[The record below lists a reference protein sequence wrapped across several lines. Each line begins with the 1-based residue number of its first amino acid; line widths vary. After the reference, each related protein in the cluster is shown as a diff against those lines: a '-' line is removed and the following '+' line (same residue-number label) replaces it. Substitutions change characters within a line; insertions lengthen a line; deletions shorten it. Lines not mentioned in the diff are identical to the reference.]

1 MVIEEHAALDVI
13 TKDGRTYAIDESQI
27 IRGSLTTSQSCSSG
41 GGIPAGSCNTG
52 TASVAFH
59 APSALSYEKLFGA
72 KVKLYVWYG
81 DTSKKQV
88 GVYNI
93 TSTERSYGMYTLSL
107 SDNVYLLDEAC
118 YSDDTTTSA
127 QNWLAMQLGEKRV
140 PSVIFNMICNA
151 YNVPHWNA
159 AKNEEAVPE
168 SGNYT
173 LSVKVPNDCCTES
186 VKDFANYLAEYLGAI
201 IMPDENGKLHFA
213 YMGSRT
219 CQITIDSSNIER
231 GTYQKAP
238 FHISTSSWRVNH
250 DSGIWSAW
258 SVSGDLPDNAAPL
271 SIVVNNN
278 PFWQSVE
285 DETPESMVC
294 KRTENMLRY
303 MWVAQGKVAYIDNV
317 PQINPFRCTVHV
329 PYYFRAGDR
338 VKIIDPIT
346 SEVYH
351 SYVTDV
357 TWTFRGG
364 QQISCAG
371 EDTRTLSVSTSR
383 NGAKKMSDYSRYLYR
398 KSKSNTGSVE
408 ANTYTKSEIDAKD
421 AAVKSAADKA
431 QGTADGAVSVNN
443 TQNTK
448 IASLQKSAHTHS
460 NKGVLDKTEQPY
472 TTAERDKL
480 AGLENYTHPTYTAH
494 AKGFYKFASDGE
506 GHVTDAEKVT
516 KKDITALGIPSEN
529 TRYEFSVD
537 GTGLEINQ
545 STSSEFYRLNFPST
559 RSITSLIPYFPNSYD
574 DGRGFCWCQ
583 LAFTVVEQTNFDYK
597 HIGIEGG
604 YEQGEKIRYKPQ
616 GVAKITIALYGSSGR
631 RGVSITADLP
641 LHNGKLFELR
651 PLENLNIFSSAP
663 EKKLSVYAAGRYS
676 GTSTGFGEKVN
687 YDLYLFLYADESYTA
702 TNPEVKITV
711 ETSVYPFGGGCAEV
725 NQNYSNVVQIDSSAI
740 SESIRMSAVK
750 TEAVTDILASKADK
764 SEIPDISGKQDK
776 LTAGTNITISGN
788 TISAKDTTYSDAT
801 QSTHGL
807 MTAADKKKLDGMDL
821 TKYLPKSGGVMTG
834 DIDMQTNKRDILIGT
849 QPASAYGTFTPV
861 SSGQITTDK
870 KFVDL
875 LPTMRSYMGTYNYKT
890 ASIDQ
895 WYDLIS
901 VRHRNGYGDGSG
913 LGMMIFAPLFG
924 GDLQWNL
931 QTNKNTW
938 QGYRTILDSA
948 NYTSYAADKNHTHQY
963 VPWIGMGSSSTKAL
977 YGIFA
982 SLPDTNSALSQGA
995 TLLVTDAGNF
1005 SSGQTGAWLVQIS
1018 NRNSKPWMIITTL
1031 IPHAA
1036 GDVQFGYYHDTANKL
1051 FYFGVYT
1058 TPYRSTLVVS
1068 TLRSGAAVIKKFA
1081 DYESTPSGWT
1091 VVNPMYDITKAT
1103 TLTDSG
1109 WIATT
1114 RNTTFTVTSTVKCR
1128 KYGQLVEVR
1137 GDMTFGSTY
1146 GSPTVCTLPAGYR
1159 PAAVVQTCGY
1169 TPSGKIFG
1177 IKVDTAGVVSFSSDA
1192 AGTFVK
1198 STTYRID
1205 LTYLLG

>member
-13 TKDGRTYAIDESQI
+13 TKDGSTYAIDESQI

-88 GVYNI
+88 GVYNV
-93 TSTERSYGMYTLSL
+93 TSTERSYGVYTLSL

-118 YSDDTTTSA
+118 YSNDTTTAA
-127 QNWLAMQLGEKRV
+127 QNWLAMQLGEKKV

-151 YNVPHWNA
+151 YSVPHWNA
-159 AKNEEAVPE
+159 AKNEESVPE
-168 SGNYT
+168 SGIGA
-173 LSVKVPNDCCTES
+173 LSVKVPSDCCTES

-201 IMPDENGKLHFA
+201 IMPDENGELHFA

-219 CQITIDSSNIER
+219 CPITIDASNIER
-231 GTYQKAP
+231 DTYQKSP
-238 FHISTSSWRVNH
+238 FHVSTSSWRVNH
-250 DSGIWSAW
+250 DSGIWTSW
-258 SVSGDLPDNAAPL
+258 SVSGDFPENAAPL

-285 DETPESMVC
+285 DGTPESMVRG
-294 KRTENMLRY
+294 RTETMLRY

-398 KSKSNTGSVE
+398 KSKSNTGGGGGD
-408 ANTYTKSEIDAKD
+408 ANTYTKAEIDAKD
-421 AAVKSAADKA
+421 AAVKSVADKA
-431 QGTADGAVSVNN
+431 QETADSAVSVNN
-443 TQNTK
+443 TQNTQ

-480 AGLENYTHPTYTAH
+480 ARLENYTHPTHAAH

-506 GHVTDAEKVT
+506 GHVTDVDYVDRTDLYNLGCALRSDTDPSTYNGELPLCFAKAGLNEELGT
-516 KKDITALGIPSEN
+516 FKDCVGGLEGAAYIRLSRWANRQREVWLVVGGNKGGESLGCLCLHGKYSFPYVIKPPSDED
-529 TRYEFSVD
+529 EVD
-537 GTGLEINQ
+537 GHTYTLPAGKDGTFAL
-545 STSSEFYRLNFPST
+545 TS
-559 RSITSLIPYFPNSYD
+559 D
-574 DGRGFCWCQ
+574 
-583 LAFTVVEQTNFDYK
+583 
-597 HIGIEGG
+597 
-604 YEQGEKIRYKPQ
+604 
-616 GVAKITIALYGSSGR
+616 
-631 RGVSITADLP
+631 
-641 LHNGKLFELR
+641 
-651 PLENLNIFSSAP
+651 
-663 EKKLSVYAAGRYS
+663 
-676 GTSTGFGEKVN
+676 
-687 YDLYLFLYADESYTA
+687 
-702 TNPEVKITV
+702 
-711 ETSVYPFGGGCAEV
+711 
-725 NQNYSNVVQIDSSAI
+725 
-740 SESIRMSAVK
+740 
-750 TEAVTDILASKADK
+750 
-764 SEIPDISGKQDK
+764 IPDISGKQDK
-776 LTAGTNITISGN
+776 LTAGMNITISSS
-788 TISAKDTTYSDAT
+788 TISAKDTTYNDAT
-801 QSTHGL
+801 QSAHGL

-821 TKYLPKSGGVMTG
+821 SKYLPLHGTADKAKMLSTG
-834 DIDMQTNKRDILIGT
+834 QMRSAYCTNGNASFSDGYIWFKIGT
-849 QPASAYGTFTPV
+849 
-861 SSGQITTDK
+861 
-870 KFVDL
+870 
-875 LPTMRSYMGTYNYKT
+875 
-890 ASIDQ
+890 
-895 WYDLIS
+895 
-901 VRHRNGYGDGSG
+901 
-913 LGMMIFAPLFG
+913 
-924 GDLQWNL
+924 
-931 QTNKNTW
+931 
-938 QGYRTILDSA
+938 
-948 NYTSYAADKNHTHQY
+948 
-963 VPWIGMGSSSTKAL
+963 
-977 YGIFA
+977 
-982 SLPDTNSALSQGA
+982 A
-995 TLLVTDAGNF
+995 TL
-1005 SSGQTGAWLVQIS
+1005 
-1018 NRNSKPWMIITTL
+1018 
-1031 IPHAA
+1031 
-1036 GDVQFGYYHDTANKL
+1036 
-1051 FYFGVYT
+1051 
-1058 TPYRSTLVVS
+1058 
-1068 TLRSGAAVIKKFA
+1068 SGAAA
-1081 DYESTPSGWT
+1081 T
-1091 VVNPMYDITKAT
+1091 VVTTFLGTCGYGKHALYTCRVRLTSTGNAIESMSFFESGRTGNIPTGIFRVVGVNGEKSASFELWAKIPSRWEGVNVVILNEMQLNGTIKPNFWVLTSRGYADAQQAPTSGSMYVDSSDNSICSTASKAE

-1109 WIATT
+1109 WITT
-1114 RNTTFTVTSTVKCR
+1114 TKNATFTATSTVKCR
-1128 KYGQLVEVR
+1128 KYGQLVEMR
-1137 GDMTFGSTY
+1137 GDVTFNSTY

>member
-13 TKDGRTYAIDESQI
+13 TKDGSTYTIDESQI
-27 IRGSLTTSQSCSSG
+27 IRGSPTTSQSCSSG

-52 TASVAFH
+52 IASVAFH

-88 GVYNI
+88 GVYNV
-93 TSTERSYGMYTLSL
+93 TSTERSYGVYTLSL

-118 YSDDTTTSA
+118 YSNDTTAAA
-127 QNWLAMQLGEKRV
+127 QNWLAMQLGEKKV

-151 YNVPHWNA
+151 YSVPHWNA

-168 SGNYT
+168 SGIGA
-173 LSVKVPNDCCTES
+173 LSVKVPSDCCTES

-201 IMPDENGKLHFA
+201 IMPDEKGELHFA

-219 CQITIDSSNIER
+219 CPITIDASNIER
-231 GTYQKAP
+231 DTYQKSP
-238 FHISTSSWRVNH
+238 FHVSTSSWRVNH
-250 DSGIWSAW
+250 DSGIWASW
-258 SVSGDLPDNAAPL
+258 SVSGDFPENAAPL

-285 DETPESMVC
+285 DGTPESMVRG
-294 KRTENMLRY
+294 RTETMLRY

-398 KSKSNTGSVE
+398 KSKSNASSGT
-408 ANTYTKSEIDAKD
+408 ANTYTKAEIDAKD
-421 AAVKSAADKA
+421 AVVKSVADKA

-443 TQNTK
+443 TQNTQ
-448 IASLQKSAHTHS
+448 ISALQKSAHTHS
-460 NKGVLDKTEQPY
+460 NKGVLDKIEQPY

-480 AGLENYTHPTYTAH
+480 AGLENYTHPAHTAH
-494 AKGFYKFASDGE
+494 AKGFYKFASDDE
-506 GHVTDAEKVT
+506 GHVTAAENV
-516 KKDITALGIPSEN
+516 KKEDITALGIPSEN
-529 TRYEFSVD
+529 TRYKFAVD

-545 STSSEFYRLNFPST
+545 NTSSEFYRLNFPST
-559 RSITSLIPYFPNSYD
+559 RSITSLIPYFSNTYD

-583 LAFTVVEQTNFDYK
+583 LAFTVVESTAHDYK
-597 HIGIEGG
+597 KIGIKGG
-604 YEQGEKIRYKPQ
+604 YEQGEKIYYKPQ
-616 GVAKITIALYGSSGR
+616 GVAKIAIALYGVAGR

-641 LHNGKLFELR
+641 LHNAKLFEVR
-651 PLENLNIFSSAP
+651 PLENLKIFSSAP
-663 EKKLSVYAAGRYS
+663 EKKLSVYAVGRYS
-676 GTSTGFGEKVN
+676 SIDTSVGGKTN

-702 TNPEVKITV
+702 TAPGVRVTV
-711 ETSVYPFGGGCAEV
+711 ETSVYPFVGGCSNV
-725 NQNYSNVVQIDSSAI
+725 NQNYSNVLQLDSSVI
-740 SESIRMSAVK
+740 SESIRMSASKV
-750 TEAVTDILASKADK
+750 ESVTDILASKADK

-776 LTAGTNITISGN
+776 LTAGTNVTISGS

-821 TKYLPKSGGVMTG
+821 SKYLPKDGTAEKAKMLSTG
-834 DIDMQTNKRDILIGT
+834 QMRSAYCTNGTASFSDGYIWFKIGT
-849 QPASAYGTFTPV
+849 
-861 SSGQITTDK
+861 
-870 KFVDL
+870 
-875 LPTMRSYMGTYNYKT
+875 
-890 ASIDQ
+890 
-895 WYDLIS
+895 
-901 VRHRNGYGDGSG
+901 
-913 LGMMIFAPLFG
+913 
-924 GDLQWNL
+924 
-931 QTNKNTW
+931 
-938 QGYRTILDSA
+938 
-948 NYTSYAADKNHTHQY
+948 AA
-963 VPWIGMGSSSTKAL
+963 I
-977 YGIFA
+977 
-982 SLPDTNSALSQGA
+982 
-995 TLLVTDAGNF
+995 
-1005 SSGQTGAWLVQIS
+1005 
-1018 NRNSKPWMIITTL
+1018 
-1031 IPHAA
+1031 
-1036 GDVQFGYYHDTANKL
+1036 
-1051 FYFGVYT
+1051 
-1058 TPYRSTLVVS
+1058 
-1068 TLRSGAAVIKKFA
+1068 SGAA
-1081 DYESTPSGWT
+1081 TT
-1091 VVNPMYDITKAT
+1091 VVTTFLGTCGYGKHALYTYRVRLTSTGNAIESMSFFESGRTGGMLTGLFRVVGVNGEKSASLELWAKIPSRWEGVNAVILNEMQLNGAIKPNFWVLTSRGYADAQQAPTSGNMYVDSSDNSICATAAKATEAT

-1114 RNTTFTVTSTVKCR
+1114 RNTTFTATSAVKCR
-1128 KYGQLVEVR
+1128 KYGKLVEVR
-1137 GDMTFGSTY
+1137 GEVTFSSTY

-1159 PAAVVQTCGY
+1159 PEAVVQTCGY

-1198 STTYRID
+1198 STTYSID

>member
-13 TKDGRTYAIDESQI
+13 TKDGSTYAIDESHI

-88 GVYNI
+88 GVYNV
-93 TSTERSYGMYTLSL
+93 TSTERSYGVYTLSL

-118 YSDDTTTSA
+118 YSNDTTTAA

-151 YNVPHWNA
+151 YSVPHWNA
-159 AKNEEAVPE
+159 AKNEKAVPE
-168 SGNYT
+168 SGISA
-173 LSVKVPNDCCTES
+173 LSVKVPSDCCTES

-201 IMPDENGKLHFA
+201 IMPDENGELHFA

-219 CQITIDSSNIER
+219 CPITIDASNIER
-231 GTYQKAP
+231 DTYQKSP
-238 FHISTSSWRVNH
+238 FHVSTSSWRVNH
-250 DSGIWSAW
+250 DSGIWTSW
-258 SVSGDLPDNAAPL
+258 SVSGDFPDNAAPL

-285 DETPESMVC
+285 DGTPESMVRG
-294 KRTENMLRY
+294 RTETMLRY

-338 VKIIDPIT
+338 VKIIDPFT
-346 SEVYH
+346 SKEYH

-421 AAVKSAADKA
+421 ATVKSAADKA

-443 TQNTK
+443 TQNTQ

-460 NKGVLDKTEQPY
+460 NKGVLDKIEQPY

-480 AGLENYTHPTYTAH
+480 AGLENYNHPTHTAH

-506 GHVTDAEKVT
+506 GHVTDAEAVT
-516 KKDITALGIPSEN
+516 KKDITALGIPDKDTNTTYKLSKDGNTIKMTGSDSTTYTVVDSDTVYTHPKFTEYANGLYKIAVNDEGHVTNAKAVTKKDITALGIPGSIPIYNVDVDEEYGHSEGMIIATIVVN
-529 TRYEFSVD
+529 QTAHPIGVPIIGENENADYGLMSASDKKKLD
-537 GTGLEINQ
+537 GISYNA
-545 STSSEFYRLNFPST
+545 
-559 RSITSLIPYFPNSYD
+559 NSYVHPTTS
-574 DGRGFCWCQ
+574 G
-583 LAFTVVEQTNFDYK
+583 NK
-597 HIGIEGG
+597 HIPSG
-604 YEQGEKIRYKPQ
+604 
-616 GVAKITIALYGSSGR
+616 GSSGQILR
-631 RGVSITADLP
+631 WSADGTAVW
-641 LHNGKLFELR
+641 G
-651 PLENLNIFSSAP
+651 
-663 EKKLSVYAAGRYS
+663 
-676 GTSTGFGEKVN
+676 
-687 YDLYLFLYADESYTA
+687 AD
-702 TNPEVKITV
+702 
-711 ETSVYPFGGGCAEV
+711 
-725 NQNYSNVVQIDSSAI
+725 SN
-740 SESIRMSAVK
+740 
-750 TEAVTDILASKADK
+750 
-764 SEIPDISGKQDK
+764 
-776 LTAGTNITISGN
+776 
-788 TISAKDTTYSDAT
+788 TTYSDAT

-821 TKYLPKSGGVMTG
+821 SKYLHYNSMGNMAKGTWYKFASFTCTQYYNYSTAIFAAGFNYGVMRLFRITAGTVHGKPVASRISLINITGNSIGNVGYIINGNTVNFFLKPETGMYGYVTRIGATAETG
-834 DIDMQTNKRDILIGT
+834 DFITQTDLVAATTAEAASIVPFTAAGT
-849 QPASAYGTFTPV
+849 DVAFSNH
-861 SSGQITTDK
+861 SNETDK
-870 KFVDL
+870 
-875 LPTMRSYMGTYNYKT
+875 
-890 ASIDQ
+890 
-895 WYDLIS
+895 
-901 VRHRNGYGDGSG
+901 
-913 LGMMIFAPLFG
+913 
-924 GDLQWNL
+924 
-931 QTNKNTW
+931 
-938 QGYRTILDSA
+938 
-948 NYTSYAADKNHTHQY
+948 
-963 VPWIGMGSSSTKAL
+963 
-977 YGIFA
+977 
-982 SLPDTNSALSQGA
+982 
-995 TLLVTDAGNF
+995 
-1005 SSGQTGAWLVQIS
+1005 IS
-1018 NRNSKPWMIITTL
+1018 N
-1031 IPHAA
+1031 
-1036 GDVQFGYYHDTANKL
+1036 G
-1051 FYFGVYT
+1051 
-1058 TPYRSTLVVS
+1058 
-1068 TLRSGAAVIKKFA
+1068 TLRSGFYVNAAANSTSGYKWFRMATCKISGAYETVNTTFLITNGMTGQGLLSCGIRNGITGKTVESCTLVFSARNGSGVPPGMFRIVAINSDTGVTYELWGQITARWFGVRYTVLGERNISGGNYNNWKLESHSDA
-1081 DYESTPSGWT
+1081 DAKTAPTTGNYYVNSTDTSIA
-1091 VVNPMYDITKAT
+1091 N

-1114 RNTTFTVTSTVKCR
+1114 RNASFTATSTVKCR

-1137 GDMTFGSTY
+1137 GEVTFSDTC

-1159 PAAVVQTCGY
+1159 PATVVQACGI
-1169 TPSGKIFG
+1169 TPSGKQYMIKADTSGVISFG
-1177 IKVDTAGVVSFSSDA
+1177 SDS
-1192 AGTFVK
+1192 GSTFVNG
-1198 STTYRID
+1198 TTYRVD